1 MKKMHAISGNK
12 RFMAKRAM
20 PLLKKHGITKTR
32 ANLIGGD
39 ILELRFLIDDA
50 KLELIDNE
58 LKKIN
63 KIAYSGITEGIK
75 KMKLTKSKLKEMIRE
90 ELNELKPGESS
101 HSEYKKIHK
110 MLDQTRDIIDKLVKI
125 GEDYSV
131 FQNAKAS
138 SKALKQIQ
146 KLLRNVQ

>member
-1 MKKMHAISGNK
+1 
-12 RFMAKRAM
+12 
-20 PLLKKHGITKTR
+20 
-32 ANLIGGD
+32 
-39 ILELRFLIDDA
+39 
-50 KLELIDNE
+50 
-58 LKKIN
+58 
-63 KIAYSGITEGIK
+63 
-75 KMKLTKSKLKEMIRE
+75 MKLTKSKLKEMIRE

-146 KLLRNVQ
+146 KLLRNVR